1 MRRWDSTVSETLPQ
15 QHTLI
20 TPTGGAD
27 GTRDHRHEQ
36 EPYHTRHL
44 DNALATTST
53 PRLDTNAGGAVH
65 KLRDSAL
72 RHSPATMSSAYGGRR
87 GSARESTP
95 EVLPASQ
102 YLQDKLQERRA
113 RNTRPKRA
121 RQSDFGPRR
130 SGRDDDI
137 FLDEVEEA
145 RTSRMFD
152 SSPIASGSRVGS
164 DAGGNGRRRVVYS
177 KDFDEQMDRLTKQN
191 FALKL
196 ELDHRRGNTTRLQ
209 EQIDE
214 MRAQV
219 ERAEQ
224 LEDEHTE
231 LLRINTQLVEELE
244 KRDKAVEEA
253 MDIICELEDKVTDL
267 EERRSYT
274 RPSTAN
280 ADSGYAG
287 TETQEQVPPS
297 SPPEMRRAP
306 KTPAVNQRQP
316 PPAASAAAGR
326 LIDAMNRKTP
336 GRLKREPS
344 VMSQKK
350 SSTHALRSVY
360 LENAQSLHPVK
371 SFRSLLSRQESAVE
385 EEDDEAVLNS
395 PRLSVLSESSFPSLY
410 SPRKHLSPER
420 FDWEDGV
427 EDPSVASAHLRQD
440 SIKRVSQWMDEHDEQ
455 DGTPSK
461 SNTLSSP
468 SKLAQQLERDLQV
481 SPSKRPGDDER
492 YQSLADALSTA
503 STAAPRSPH
512 EMLAPKSFSSKP
524 RSRPQHL
531 KTESRPTS
539 FAGPIFGS
547 PLLPPTPDSASTRM
561 LRTSHSSIA
570 ADDRS
575 LLDNTPAPVKS
586 YAALQPNPAFR
597 TAPKQMRSSIELKTA
612 YQSYVQRENDEALSS
627 DEEDDEGPHDLD
639 SFARNLGVRSGDF
652 PDGNSILFGTP
663 SRFLK
668 GPKHPQPAGR
678 SVMFDGN
685 DLSPP
690 RNDRLQRRQSS
701 SDATVSPR
709 KPSLSRAETSPTFLG
724 PIATSL
730 DHGAYLVSSGSV
742 TSPRS
747 YHSGSSSNRTVVT
760 HQDERA
766 QHYATLSPTLSP
778 TDGRTSASM
787 TSPPRHRKS
796 PSPARTLGQKTQRLF
811 RRMSNST
818 KETPPRTSTA
828 RDPSPLPT
836 LTSTPSSAYI
846 NTIPKQAR
854 RPSSSAGGDIT
865 RPSPHPHRPSTSSRT
880 PVTTTAAAI
889 VGGNTRSTS
898 NDRRPSMQFRTK
910 TEPAYDPG
918 RRTSAAGSEGT
929 PVGQRINP
937 FKRSNSVKTPGPPLS
952 GQRPGTAEKEGE
964 KEGASGKGMAK
975 RRGSIRDA
983 VASAGRRPWR

>member
-1 MRRWDSTVSETLPQ
+1 
-15 QHTLI
+15 
-20 TPTGGAD
+20 
-27 GTRDHRHEQ
+27 
-36 EPYHTRHL
+36 
-44 DNALATTST
+44 
-53 PRLDTNAGGAVH
+53 
-65 KLRDSAL
+65 
-72 RHSPATMSSAYGGRR
+72 
-87 GSARESTP
+87 
-95 EVLPASQ
+95 
-102 YLQDKLQERRA
+102 
-113 RNTRPKRA
+113 
-121 RQSDFGPRR
+121 
-130 SGRDDDI
+130 
-137 FLDEVEEA
+137 
-145 RTSRMFD
+145 MFD

-164 DAGGNGRRRVVYS
+164 DMGASSRRRVVYS
-177 KDFDEQMDRLTKQN
+177 KEFDEQMDRLTKQN

-196 ELDHRRGNTTRLQ
+196 ELDHRRGNTTKLQ
-209 EQIDE
+209 EQIEE

-224 LEDEHTE
+224 LEDEHAE

-267 EERRSYT
+267 EERNSNT

-287 TETQEQVPPS
+287 TETQEQAPPS
-297 SPPEMRRAP
+297 SPPELSRVP
-306 KTPAVNQRQP
+306 KTPAVSQRQP

-326 LIDAMNRKTP
+326 LINAMNGKTP
-336 GRLKREPS
+336 GRLRREPS

-360 LENAQSLHPVK
+360 QENAQSLHPVK
-371 SFRSLLSRQESAVE
+371 SFRSLLSKQESAI
-385 EEDDEAVLNS
+385 EDEDGEPVLNS

-410 SPRKHLSPER
+410 SPKTGFSPDR
-420 FDWEDGV
+420 YSWEDG
-427 EDPSVASAHLRQD
+427 EEEHPESISSHLRQD
-440 SIKRVSQWMDEHDEQ
+440 SIKRVSQWMDERDGQ
-455 DGTPSK
+455 DDTPSK
-461 SNTLSSP
+461 SNKLSSP
-468 SKLAQQLERDLQV
+468 SKLAQQLERDLSV

-503 STAAPRSPH
+503 STAAPNSTH
-512 EMLAPKSFSSKP
+512 EVLQLKSYSSKP
-524 RSRPQHL
+524 RSRPQQL
-531 KTESRPTS
+531 KTEPRPTS

-561 LRTSHSSIA
+561 LRNSHSSIA

-575 LLDNTPAPVKS
+575 LLDNTPAPIKS
-586 YAALQPNPAFR
+586 YAALQPDPALR

-612 YQSYVQRENDEALSS
+612 YQSYVQREHDEALSS
-627 DEEDDEGPHDLD
+627 DEEDEEHAGFDH
-639 SFARNLGVRSGDF
+639 FAKNLKVNAHDF

-668 GPKHPQPAGR
+668 GPKQTPQAGN
-678 SVMFDGN
+678 SAMFDGN

-690 RNDRLQRRQSS
+690 PNDRLQRRQSS
-701 SDATVSPR
+701 SDATISPR

-730 DHGAYLVSSGSV
+730 SQGAHTASNGSV

-760 HQDERA
+760 HQDDRA
-766 QHYATLSPTLSP
+766 QQHAALLPTFSPPNMS
-778 TDGRTSASM
+778 
-787 TSPPRHRKS
+787 SPPRTRKS
-796 PSPARTLGQKTQRLF
+796 PSPARTLSQKTQRLF

-818 KETPPRTSTA
+818 KDRDTATQASTSV

-836 LTSTPSSAYI
+836 LTSTPSSAYV
-846 NTIPKQAR
+846 NTIPKEAR
-854 RPSSSAGGDIT
+854 RPSSSAGGDIV
-865 RPSPHPHRPSTSSRT
+865 RPVVHAQQRPSTSSRT
-880 PVTTTAAAI
+880 STATTTTAAAI
-889 VGGNTRSTS
+889 VSGAGRSQS
-898 NDRRPSMQFRTK
+898 SDRRPSLQSRTK
-910 TEPAYDPG
+910 TEPASAYDAG

-937 FKRSNSVKTPGPPLS
+937 FKRSNSVKTPGHGLGPAN
-952 GQRPGTAEKEGE
+952 AEKEAA
-964 KEGASGKGMAK
+964 ASMSASAGGKGAAR

-983 VASAGRRPWR
+983 VGRRGWR